1 MKTEVVIVGAGPS
14 GLATAACLSVLSI
27 PYVVLE
33 REACSASLWK
43 LRTYDRVKLHLAKR
57 FCELPHM
64 PIPRNAPTFVPKNQ
78 FIQYLDAY
86 VERFNINP
94 VYSTHVELASYDE
107 ASKTWRV
114 MARNALTDQV
124 EEYRSRFL
132 VVASGENTEGFIPDL
147 PGLQTFSGKILHSS
161 SYKSGR
167 PYTSKK
173 VLVVGSGNS
182 GMEIAYDLAE
192 HEART
197 SIVINS
203 PLHVVTKEMIHMAMV
218 MLGYL
223 PVSVVDALVVLLS
236 KLKYGDL
243 STYGIVRP
251 SLGPMRLKAVTGRS
265 SVIDVGTIEKIK
277 TGEIEVVKG
286 VTNIRGNEVEFED
299 GKSYHFDAIVFATG
313 FRTNPGK
320 WLQDADSFIGEEGFP
335 RQKFPN
341 HWKGRNDLYFVG
353 FGRSG
358 LAGCSTDAQNA
369 ADDIARKRTTVSYS
383 SQR

>member
-43 LRTYDRVKLHLAKR
+43 LRTYDRLQLHLAKR

-64 PIPRNAPTFVPKNQ
+64 AFPRNAPTFLPKNQ
-78 FIQYLDAY
+78 FIQYSDAY
-86 VERFNINP
+86 VERFGINP

-114 MARNALTDQV
+114 MATNALTDQV

-132 VVASGENTEGFIPDL
+132 VVASGENSEGFIPDL
-147 PGLQTFSGKILHSS
+147 PGLQSFSGEILHSS

-167 PYTSKK
+167 PYSSKS

-203 PLHVVTKEMIHMAMV
+203 PFHTVTKEMIYMAMV
-218 MLGYL
+218 MLRYL
-223 PVSVVDALVVLLS
+223 PVSVVDALVVLLAN
-236 KLKYGDL
+236 LKYGDL
-243 STYGIVRP
+243 SKYGIVRP
-251 SLGPMRLKAVTGRS
+251 SLGPIRLKAVTGRS
-265 SVIDVGTIEKIK
+265 SVIDVGTVEKIK

-286 VTNIRGNEVEFED
+286 VTNIRGNEVEFAD
-299 GKSYHFDAIVFATG
+299 GKSHHYDAIVFATG
-313 FRTNPGK
+313 FRTNPRQ
-320 WLQDADSFIGEEGFP
+320 WLQDADSFLGEEGYP
-335 RQKFPN
+335 REKFPN

-353 FGRSG
+353 FARSG
-358 LAGCSTDAQNA
+358 LAGCSTDAQNV
-369 ADDIARKRTTVSYS
+369 ADDIARKRTAAYF